1 MKIYG
6 DKPFDEKIHK
16 KYLQHEKIENLKGL
30 EVEFI
35 YEWEMGSMLIF
46 DRSHIHCSSSVID
59 GKKNWYSN
67 FYKKMTFNGD
77 LRLFSIF

>member
-1 MKIYG
+1 MAKIKG
-6 DKPFDEKIHK
+6 PRSFALRRTSLLMK
-16 KYLQHEKIENLKGL
+16 KYIKNILSHEKIENLKGL

-59 GKKNWYSN
+59 GKKIGIAT
-67 FYKKMTFNGD
+67 FTKK
-77 LRLFSIF
+77 